1 MKKTLLL
8 LVAATIWSATCA
20 QDTIHTTQ
28 PFDNYYHPYWH
39 NYNLGDTVIC
49 DIPVE
54 WDSITLHGL
63 VFNTTEPITIYGVAV
78 AVDLKYPSM
87 CFNDWVWD
95 SVGHYWVGKDPNG
108 YYDRFGEWHLIGDSS
123 LNESYMDFYIMK
135 VVSAGGIVNVSKVG
149 DSVRLHIK
157 FDTVA
162 YYLNQELTD
171 RYQWPFTCKVL
182 PVYEKY
188 FKKPHKA
195 PKKFYLVGD
204 NHSAAQCIHGNG
216 KYPAIRFS
224 GVSDDNASVLQPR
237 VKYWRDEDFWEEKA
251 GDQWIWL
258 FPILTP
264 NPDSTFYEPDYSTQT
279 SIQMNVL
286 ERYVSLQPNPASDEA
301 TVLSSFGMTG
311 VEVFDMA
318 GSRVMEKDASGLTA
332 KLDVATLPR
341 GTYIVRIHTPMGTAS
356 RKLIL
361 K

>member
-1 MKKTLLL
+1 MKKILL
-8 LVAATIWSATCA
+8 LVVVTTILSAVCA
-20 QDTIHTTQ
+20 QDTLHTTQ
-28 PFDNYYHPYWH
+28 PFSNYYSPYWH

-63 VFNTTEPITIYGVAV
+63 VYNTTEPITIYGVAV

-135 VVSAGGIVNVSKVG
+135 VVSAGGIVNVRQVG
-149 DSVRLHIK
+149 DSVRLHMK

-264 NPDSTFYEPDYSTQT
+264 NPDSTFYEPDDSTQT

>member
-1 MKKTLLL
+1 MKKILL
-8 LVAATIWSATCA
+8 LVVVTTILSAVCA
-20 QDTIHTTQ
+20 QDTLHTTQ
-28 PFDNYYHPYWH
+28 PFSNYYSPYWH

-63 VFNTTEPITIYGVAV
+63 VYNTTEPITIYGVAV

-135 VVSAGGIVNVSKVG
+135 VVSAGGIVNVRQVG
-149 DSVRLHIK
+149 DSVRLHMK

-264 NPDSTFYEPDYSTQT
+264 NPDSTFYEPDDSTQT

-318 GSRVMEKDASGLTA
+318 GSRVMEKDASGLTT